1 MIDKA
6 GSRRIRAEIRHVLLS
21 VWDPIGVQ
29 DEPLAQDEYD
39 SYLGDIYE
47 LLIRRAPDS
56 ELADYLHWVAHER
69 MGFTTEASRAGA
81 LRVIAPLKAIPL
93 PAQST

>member
-1 MIDKA
+1 MTDKDE
-6 GSRRIRAEIRHVLLS
+6 SRRIRAQIRHVLLN

-39 SYLGDIYE
+39 SYLGDIYD

-56 ELADYLHWVAHER
+56 ELIDYLQWVAHER
-69 MGFTTEASRAGA
+69 MGFTSEASTAGA
-81 LRVIAPLKAIPL
+81 LRTIAPLKAISL
-93 PAQST
+93 TA